1 MAYSL
6 ARIVIRAS
14 LSLPQQCMRLYPARE
29 LAAATQSDRQQRWTR
44 AERTH
49 APHDAGTRESRG
61 SALCSALLCAPRP
74 CSVGRPKVRECV
86 CAGISPLS
94 GHSMQRTTRTR
105 DTTCDTTRRA
115 AGRAAGLSW
124 LCQHLDKFVG
134 RADVAALRFSE
145 RRLQRFHLHGT
156 DRRPICFHRA
166 GAHAHAHAHTQA
178 RIALRSRSRRE
189 ARAGGRRAA
198 ALGRRLDCAHSLSA
212 RRPTGVHGWLR
223 CAALHGKGMWRVRG
237 PSLIAE
243 RVDLAVFLG
252 ERLHGANAKDRKGGF
267 WVGVGHERIARH
279 CHRKG
284 RILKA

>member
-1 MAYSL
+1 
-6 ARIVIRAS
+6 
-14 LSLPQQCMRLYPARE
+14 MRLYPARE

-61 SALCSALLCAPRP
+61 SALCSALLCSALLCAPRP

-94 GHSMQRTTRTR
+94 GHSIQRTTRTR

-156 DRRPICFHRA
+156 DRRPVCFHRA

-198 ALGRRLDCAHSLSA
+198 CARSAIGLRALAQCAPVGLQA
-212 RRPTGVHGWLR
+212 CMAG
-223 CAALHGKGMWRVRG
+223 CAALRCMGR
-237 PSLIAE
+237 E
-243 RVDLAVFLG
+243 C
-252 ERLHGANAKDRKGGF
+252 GACA
-267 WVGVGHERIARH
+267 
-279 CHRKG
+279 G
-284 RILKA
+284 RA